1 MNRIKPVLVGGL
13 AVLALAGCGQ
23 AEPPAPAPVSSSS
36 SSSSATAGGPTYST
50 PESMAAKVTS
60 IKLQGCSQPVVNF
73 AGATTVSC
81 STPADETVYFGTA
94 ETPGILSR
102 AEQLSQGAGSTF
114 KAGRGWYVTGQ
125 KPSTA
130 ETLYRDLAS

>member
-23 AEPPAPAPVSSSS
+23 AEPPAPAPVSSSP
-36 SSSSATAGGPTYST
+36 SAPAGGPTYST
-50 PESMAAKVTS
+50 PESMVAKVTS
-60 IKLQGCSQPVVNF
+60 IKLHGCSQPVVDF
-73 AGATTVSC
+73 AG
-81 STPADETVYFGTA
+81 STAVNCFTPTSETVYFGTA

-102 AEQLSQGAGSTF
+102 VEMLSENAGSTI
-114 KAGRGWYVTGQ
+114 KVGRGWYVTCQ

-130 ETLYRDLAS
+130 EALYRDLLS